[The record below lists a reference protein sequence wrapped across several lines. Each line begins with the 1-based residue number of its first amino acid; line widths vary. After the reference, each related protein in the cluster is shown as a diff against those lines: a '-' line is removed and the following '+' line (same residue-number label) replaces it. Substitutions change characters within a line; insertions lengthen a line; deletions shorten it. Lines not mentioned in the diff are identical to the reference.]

1 MTHLGGISLRGEP
14 SPEGAAGAGWAAVS
28 GDQAELPGPRG
39 GLGAVGGPELAQ
51 DVGHVLFHGV
61 EGDHQLLGD
70 ARVRGARG
78 QQRQD
83 FQLAGGQLVNQAGHR
98 RGGLPLRRHGACLTT
113 GAQERGQVAGAN
125 ATGWGSLVSL
135 GGG

>member
-1 MTHLGGISLRGEP
+1 MARASDSLRANASRIAWMMAVADVRPSGGGGGTCCGSSSRVTHLGEISLRGEP
-14 SPEGAAGAGWAAVS
+14 SPEGATGVGWAAVS

-70 ARVRGARG
+70 ARVRGASG
-78 QQRQD
+78 Q
-83 FQLAGGQLVNQAGHR
+83 
-98 RGGLPLRRHGACLTT
+98 
-113 GAQERGQVAGAN
+113 
-125 ATGWGSLVSL
+125 
-135 GGG
+135 